1 MCCQHPIYYYAR
13 EITCFSTICPN
24 LHFHNMEEHENQ
36 TQMDTHVSQ
45 RPLFNEIKPRFN
57 GYSVI
62 LSMHSV
68 KLKHP
73 TTYNKGRD
81 ETWE

>member
-1 MCCQHPIYYYAR
+1 
-13 EITCFSTICPN
+13 
-24 LHFHNMEEHENQ
+24 MEEHENQ